1 MPPRRPNNRV
11 ARVALALLLAVS
23 AAAHGAA
30 QSAGQRAD
38 QPAPL
43 ARGSRTLEA
52 DARASALPLP
62 DAGQPL
68 TLDLVLAASRFH
80 APQVLEALARVRGA
94 EGRLL
99 TTEGAFDTLFNANAD
114 ARPTGFFDGAEA
126 GVQITQ
132 PLASNG
138 GNLFGG
144 YEIARGRFPSSQSSN
159 NTAQLGRLTVGT
171 LFSLLRD
178 RDIDDRRFNRAMAS
192 ADVVLAD
199 NDRLLVAIGV
209 QARAIA
215 AWNSWVIAGQRVAVF
230 KGLLQL
236 ALDRQAGFKRQ
247 VAEGLRPA
255 ILLTENEQ
263 NILRRQTLVVQA
275 EQALEQASVTLSLF
289 WRDTDGNTL
298 VPGTDRLPRSVPAP
312 LPVAEDVMAAMENRP
327 DLKIVDVRI
336 AQARQR
342 LLLDRNNFLPRL
354 DLKAEVN
361 QYIGDAG
368 QGGQAYTGTET
379 RMGLTLTVPIQ
390 QRTARGRLDQTR
402 ADLDG
407 FAQRRRLIEDQ
418 IRIEIG
424 GLSIAARQSRRLLGI
439 AIDEQDRALAMANAE
454 RRRFQEGASDFFLVN
469 IREEAAADAQVR
481 RLDAAFRQIVAHADL
496 AAATADLKALG
507 LSQ

>member
-1 MPPRRPNNRV
+1 
-11 ARVALALLLAVS
+11 
-23 AAAHGAA
+23 
-30 QSAGQRAD
+30 
-38 QPAPL
+38 
-43 ARGSRTLEA
+43 
-52 DARASALPLP
+52 
-62 DAGQPL
+62 
-68 TLDLVLAASRFH
+68 
-80 APQVLEALARVRGA
+80 
-94 EGRLL
+94 
-99 TTEGAFDTLFNANAD
+99 
-114 ARPTGFFDGAEA
+114 
-126 GVQITQ
+126 
-132 PLASNG
+132 
-138 GNLFGG
+138 
-144 YEIARGRFPSSQSSN
+144 
-159 NTAQLGRLTVGT
+159 
-171 LFSLLRD
+171 
-178 RDIDDRRFNRAMAS
+178 
-192 ADVVLAD
+192 
-199 NDRLLVAIGV
+199 
-209 QARAIA
+209 
-215 AWNSWVIAGQRVAVF
+215 
-230 KGLLQL
+230 
-236 ALDRQAGFKRQ
+236 
-247 VAEGLRPA
+247 
-255 ILLTENEQ
+255 
-263 NILRRQTLVVQA
+263 
-275 EQALEQASVTLSLF
+275 
-289 WRDTDGNTL
+289 
-298 VPGTDRLPRSVPAP
+298 

-368 QGGQAYTGTET
+368 LGGQAYTGTET